1 MNINI
6 DIQNQIHIENIT
18 QRTVSIIGG
27 KGSGKTTTLKLF
39 MGEFK
44 PILVFD
50 PIGVFNYPN
59 AIRVAISKDSIK
71 LGSDVAKKI
80 NFAIGSKQN
89 VIISFQNLLQI
100 EINAFLNDLFPA
112 LRVKDCLIAFDETH
126 EFVPQIGFS
135 SSEVERY
142 IRHCRN
148 YNVGIFLT
156 SLRPAAVNKNI
167 LALTDYLILYR
178 LTWYHDLKAMQDL
191 LAIRLGDKRAKSLL
205 SCIQSLKYL
214 EGLKMDFLT
223 PSKPETISPESKT
236 LDDAHEIA

>member
-1 MNINI
+1 MRADIN
-6 DIQNQIHIENIT
+6 IQNQVQIENIT

-39 MGEFK
+39 MGLFK

-59 AIRVAISKDSIK
+59 AIRVTISKSTIP
-71 LGSDVAKKI
+71 LGSDVAIKI
-80 NFAIGSKQN
+80 NFAIGAKQN
-89 VIISFQNLLQI
+89 VIISFQNLLQV

-112 LRVKDCLIAFDETH
+112 LRIKDCIVAFDETH
-126 EFVPQIGFS
+126 EFVPQVGFS

-148 YNVGIFLT
+148 YNVGIILT

-178 LTWYHDLKAMQDL
+178 LTWSHDLKAMRDL
-191 LAIRLGDKRAKSLL
+191 LAVRVGDKRAKSLL
-205 SCIQSLKYL
+205 SSIQSLKFL
-214 EGLKMDFLT
+214 EGLKIDFLT
-223 PSKPETISPESKT
+223 PSEPNRTRSEPDR
-236 LDDAHEIA
+236 LDDDLTKM